1 MFKYIFIS
9 LFLHL
14 TVLAVIYGSVRMFSF
29 NEKGYDY
36 RSINIRGIEFYSLN
50 RKAKTGKTV
59 KKDVKKVVKSK
70 RKRSPSAKNLNSRVK
85 EKEVA
90 VEGKITERQSELS
103 SEVGEFRKV
112 KQKDKE
118 VFPKIHKDI
127 ISEADMNKNGKVEE
141 KEDYSL
147 IYTKQNLEIIRKII
161 ADSIEYPIVARK
173 MGWEGTVVIA
183 FTLSKGGD
191 LLGVEI
197 IKSSG
202 YSLLDEYTVSVIKEV
217 YKRFPLPESDVR
229 IKIPV
234 SYHLE

>member
-14 TVLAVIYGSVRMFSF
+14 IVLAVIYGSVRMFSF

-85 EKEVA
+85 EKEIA

>member
-14 TVLAVIYGSVRMFSF
+14 IVLAVIYGSVRMFSF